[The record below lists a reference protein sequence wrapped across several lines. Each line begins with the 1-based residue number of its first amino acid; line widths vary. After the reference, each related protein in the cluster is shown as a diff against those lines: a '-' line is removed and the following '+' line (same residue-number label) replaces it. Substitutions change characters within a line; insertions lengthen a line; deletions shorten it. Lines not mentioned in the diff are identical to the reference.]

1 MKTVMTAENLVTPA
15 EWIDAPI
22 VIVEDGRIV
31 AVESRSAIGI
41 PGGARQIDFPGLTL
55 APGFIDIH
63 VHGGAGHDAM
73 TADAAA
79 RSASERH
86 TAKHGVASYL
96 HTTVSEP

>member
-1 MKTVMTAENLVTPA
+1 MKTVITAENLVTPA

-31 AVESRSAIGI
+31 AVESRSAIEI

-73 TADAAA
+73 K
-79 RSASERH
+79 ASGPPLSPFDRH
-86 TAKHGVASYL
+86 KGKQGGTSYRPP
-96 HTTVSEP
+96 T